1 MDELR
6 GRIEM
11 KKIIPVLALSG
22 LLLVGCGKDEKG
34 FIVIKNE
41 TDSPLTNVTIH
52 YASPKVD
59 EVVGT
64 INPKSSYKYPLN
76 YTYNETAIDL
86 IYIDKNQKITT
97 KTVVGYSAKYDKENV
112 EVVIK

>member
-1 MDELR
+1 
-6 GRIEM
+6 M

-52 YASPKVD
+52 YASP
-59 EVVGT
+59 
-64 INPKSSYKYPLN
+64 
-76 YTYNETAIDL
+76 
-86 IYIDKNQKITT
+86 
-97 KTVVGYSAKYDKENV
+97 
-112 EVVIK
+112 